1 MGADLDK
8 QFRIAA
14 RYVDQILRGANL
26 EDLPIRH
33 PSRYCLTVNANAAQ
47 NSLVGPAVTSP
58 RATGS
63 GLALMPALADAR
75 AAAQA
80 PKAKRPHLQ
89 KGGGPTTSA
98 PWR

>member
-1 MGADLDK
+1 MGADLDE
-8 QFRIAA
+8 QFSIASC
-14 RYVDQILRGANL
+14 YVESNPGGANL
-26 EDLPIRH
+26 GDLPIRR

-58 RATGS
+58 PATGS
-63 GLALMPALADAR
+63 GLALLPALADAR
-75 AAAQA
+75 AAGQA

>member
-33 PSRYCLTVNANAAQ
+33 PS
-47 NSLVGPAVTSP
+47 
-58 RATGS
+58 
-63 GLALMPALADAR
+63 
-75 AAAQA
+75 
-80 PKAKRPHLQ
+80 
-89 KGGGPTTSA
+89 
-98 PWR
+98 